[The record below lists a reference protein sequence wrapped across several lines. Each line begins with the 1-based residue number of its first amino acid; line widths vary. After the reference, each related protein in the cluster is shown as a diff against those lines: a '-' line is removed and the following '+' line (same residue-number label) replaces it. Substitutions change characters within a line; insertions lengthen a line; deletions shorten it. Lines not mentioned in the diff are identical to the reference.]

1 MTVAHDPC
9 WLGLASDADIV
20 VEGRILSEALRN
32 LNIIFS
38 EEKEGA
44 LEVVCRNA

>member
-9 WLGLASDADIV
+9 WLGLAADADIV

-32 LNIIFS
+32 LNDIFRG
-38 EEKEGA
+38 EGMMH
-44 LEVVCRNA
+44 LK